1 MVIFYY
7 PSFIYWLKYCYKE
20 EFSLLNHYAE
30 VHLYKKKQ
38 KNICLFPILYKFQNK
53 KLIL

>member
-30 VHLYKKKQ
+30 VHLYKK
-38 KNICLFPILYKFQNK
+38 NK
-53 KLIL
+53 KIYAYFQFFTSFKIRS